1 MTVKNTRSQDVLIFL
16 AESDSPVTTA
26 QVSFALNISVYQAM
40 YCLRQ
45 LASYGVQE
53 IHSGKGVPSRWQLCV
68 PVTLTSCPYPN
79 SRAGA
84 H

>member
-45 LASYGVQE
+45 LA
-53 IHSGKGVPSRWQLCV
+53 K
-68 PVTLTSCPYPN
+68 
-79 SRAGA
+79 
-84 H
+84 